1 MGYTPLTD
9 SSKHYNTWYH
19 VALKIREFDFVGEV
33 CFGVVTSEDL
43 AIDLGVNSVPSAR
56 LMLWNDTKVSTIIPT
71 FVLPKKNFIQNE
83 LLKFNSILLNTFV
96 IVIEF
101 NNFSCHMAYNEGRK
115 SW

>member
-83 LLKFNSILLNTFV
+83 LPKFNSGYIIKQICNRNRVQQFLMSYG
-96 IVIEF
+96 IQ
-101 NNFSCHMAYNEGRK
+101 
-115 SW
+115 